1 MKKVLSVIIWI
12 ASKITGRKNLGKLL
26 VYSAKSINVNLHLH
40 GLIQIGGVSSF
51 NSQINGENYFIK
63 KILCDLCD
71 DSINTVFFD
80 IGANTGGYSLELRKY
95 FSNSEI
101 YCFEP
106 VKSTFD
112 ILTKN
117 TEKHKIKLY
126 NVGFSDRIGTG
137 ELFNT
142 VGSANTEIASVYK
155 EVFHEIFKKD
165 DVIASIEFKM
175 DTIDNFCKINN
186 ITNIDFLKIDVE
198 GHELSVLK
206 GAQYMLA
213 NKHIKIIQFEF
224 NSHNVYSRVFLRDFY
239 LMLKDYEFYRVS
251 QNGVIELGPYNSINE
266 IFILQNIIAV
276 RNDVCDLIKTRHLIS
291 FYRE

>member
-51 NSQINGENYFIK
+51 NSQINGEKFNK
-63 KILCDLCD
+63 VGRGNKE
-71 DSINTVFFD
+71 
-80 IGANTGGYSLELRKY
+80 IG
-95 FSNSEI
+95 
-101 YCFEP
+101 
-106 VKSTFD
+106 
-112 ILTKN
+112 
-117 TEKHKIKLY
+117 
-126 NVGFSDRIGTG
+126 
-137 ELFNT
+137 
-142 VGSANTEIASVYK
+142 SVNK

-165 DVIASIEFKM
+165 DVITSIEFKM

-186 ITNIDFLKIDVE
+186 ISNIDFLKIDVE

-206 GAQYMLA
+206 GAQYMLT

-239 LMLKDYEFYRVS
+239 LMLKDY
-251 QNGVIELGPYNSINE
+251 
-266 IFILQNIIAV
+266 
-276 RNDVCDLIKTRHLIS
+276 
-291 FYRE
+291 